1 MRERADDDVGR
12 DPLIRDE
19 AAQAGPLSL
28 SDPSSEPK
36 QDFAGSKERMEPS
49 SILAIA
55 FVGFAVWKLSRAFMG
70 KVSPEKARSLV
81 ADGARLVDVRTSGEF
96 SGGHLDGALNVPV
109 GDLSKRIAELGDKAK
124 PVVLYCA
131 SGMRSASAA
140 STLRSAGFAE
150 VHDLGAMARWG

>member
-1 MRERADDDVGR
+1 
-12 DPLIRDE
+12 
-19 AAQAGPLSL
+19 
-28 SDPSSEPK
+28 
-36 QDFAGSKERMEPS
+36 
-49 SILAIA
+49 
-55 FVGFAVWKLSRAFMG
+55 MG